1 MRKRYYGL
9 DFLRGTGVLVVIIF
23 HSAFYHYHDLYDIDF
38 NDPPAAVTVIGLLLM
53 FAGLFGMISGASH
66 TVQSLIKVEKL
77 GFSPASLLKYR
88 FASGVFILLIAYL
101 YFLFTGPGIVNFSER
116 SMDRSLFIQIIQG
129 TGITGLSIQRILYI
143 DSLVMIGINI
153 ILLGL
158 FTTCLLRL
166 TLRSGP
172 LDGNAAGR
180 LENAFFWSGIIFFI
194 ISYGRIPLYDVYI
207 QAMDQRQW
215 SLVIALNW
223 LVNKNNPVMPFFSFA
238 LMGGWIGCL
247 LAKNDFSYMAKKAVP
262 AGLLLLAIGIAAYI
276 DLPDTMLERSIDPK
290 WYSIMTAQLGLFLL
304 LMVLALRV
312 LDFGPKNAVIR
323 ENAVIKFVIRFG
335 VAGLTPFFL
344 ESVIS
349 ELIFS
354 GLSYFMQLSFSI
366 GAALIYGTVLAF
378 LWGIG
383 LIIWEKGAYRFSI
396 EYCYGV
402 LMKRFGGSEK
412 ELKLKGGGRWI

>member
-66 TVQSLIKVEKL
+66 TVQSLIKVEKQ
-77 GFSPASLLKYR
+77 GFTPARLLKYR
-88 FASGVFILLIAYL
+88 LASGFFILLIAYL

-116 SMDRSLFIQIIQG
+116 SMDRSLLIQIIQG
-129 TGITGLSIQRILYI
+129 TGITGLSLQRILYV
-143 DSLVMIGINI
+143 DSLVMIGLNV

-158 FTTCLLRL
+158 FTNCLLRL
-166 TLRSGP
+166 TLRRHP
-172 LDGNAAGR
+172 LDGNISDR
-180 LENAFFWSGIIFFI
+180 LEKTFFWAGIMFFI

-207 QAMDQRQW
+207 QAMDQGQW
-215 SLVIALNW
+215 SLAIALNW

-238 LMGGWIGCL
+238 LLGGWIGCL
-247 LAKNDFSYMAKKAVP
+247 VAKNDFRYMARRIVP
-262 AGLLLLAIGIAAYI
+262 AGLILLAIGIAAYI
-276 DLPDTMLERSIDPK
+276 NLPDTMLERSIDPK

-304 LMVLALRV
+304 LTVLALRI
-312 LDFGPKNAVIR
+312 LDFGPKSALVR
-323 ENAVIKFVIRFG
+323 ENAFSKFVIRFG

-349 ELIFS
+349 ELLFS
-354 GLSYFMQLSFSI
+354 GLNHFMKLSFNI
-366 GAALIYGTVLAF
+366 GAALIYGTVLAL
-378 LWGIG
+378 LWGVV
-383 LIIWEKGAYRFSI
+383 LIVWEKREYRFSL
-396 EYCYGV
+396 EYYYGK

-412 ELKLKGGGRWI
+412 EFKLKGDGRWV

>member
-66 TVQSLIKVEKL
+66 TVQSLIKLEKQ
-77 GFSPASLLKYR
+77 GFMSMSLMKYR
-88 FASGVFILLIAYL
+88 IASGTFILLIAYL
-101 YFLFTGPGIVNFSER
+101 YFIFTGPGIVNFSER
-116 SMDRSLFIQIIQG
+116 SMDRSLLIQIIQG
-129 TGITGLSIQRILYI
+129 TGITGISLQRILYV
-143 DSLVMIGINI
+143 DSLVMIGLNV

-166 TLRSGP
+166 TLRRHP
-172 LDGNAAGR
+172 LDGNIPER
-180 LENAFFWSGIIFFI
+180 LEKSYLGAGIIFFM

-207 QAMDQRQW
+207 QAMDQGQW

-238 LMGGWIGCL
+238 LLGGWIGCL
-247 LAKNDFSYMAKKAVP
+247 LAKNNFRHMASRVVP
-262 AGLLLLAIGIAAYI
+262 VGLLLLAIGIAAYI
-276 DLPDTMLERSIDPK
+276 NLPDTMLERSIDPK
-290 WYSIMTAQLGLFLL
+290 WYSIMTVQLGLFLL
-304 LMVLALRV
+304 LIVLALRI
-312 LDFGPKNAVIR
+312 LDFGPKSAGIR
-323 ENAVIKFVIRFG
+323 ENAAIRFVTRFG
-335 VAGLTPFFL
+335 IAGLTPFFL

-349 ELIFS
+349 EMLFS
-354 GLSYFMQLSFSI
+354 GIDHFLTISFNI
-366 GAALIYGTVLAF
+366 GAALIYGTVLAL
-378 LWGIG
+378 LWGVV
-383 LIIWEKGAYRFSI
+383 LIAWEKKEYRFSI
-396 EYCYGV
+396 EYYYGI

-412 ELKLKGGGRWI
+412 EFKLKGDGR